1 MTSSTPSG
9 PLPQGPGAYNRTVY
23 HDDLLRI
30 GLFFCRPWED
40 LFHDDTQAQGRYVVF
55 PHSCVYITP
64 EGDERHVAD
73 PTVVI
78 FYNKHQTYRR
88 AKLSEQGDACAYFEF
103 APDVLREVMPHYDPA
118 REDRP
123 DYPFPLNVGRSD
135 AHSYLLHRLVVAH
148 VLQQD
153 TPDSLFVQ
161 ETMMHV
167 LQRTVENALPPSS
180 KQAPSRAT
188 RRAHAHLARDA
199 QSLLAMHFHEPLT
212 LPQIAA
218 RLHVSPYHLCR
229 VFRRQTGRTI
239 HQHRKDLRLRAAL
252 DHVLAGETDLG
263 DLALALGFA
272 NHSHFTKAF
281 RLLFNTTPS
290 NLRDPQALRQMSK
303 NLTV

>member
-1 MTSSTPSG
+1 MVSKTPYR
-9 PLPQGPGAYNRTVY
+9 PLRQDAGAYNYTVY
-23 HDDLLRI
+23 QDDLLRI
-30 GLFFCRPWED
+30 GLFRCRPWEE
-40 LFHDDTQAQGRYVVF
+40 LFYDDTQAQGRYVVF

-73 PTVVI
+73 PTVVV
-78 FYNKHQTYRR
+78 FYNKYQTYRR
-88 AKLSEQGDACAYFEF
+88 AKLSEHGDACAYFEF
-103 APDVLREVMPHYDPA
+103 APEVLREVMPHYDPA

-123 DYPFPLNVGRSD
+123 DYPFPVNVGRSD

-148 VLQQD
+148 VLQQE
-153 TPDSLFVQ
+153 TPNTLFVQ
-161 ETMMHV
+161 ETMIYV
-167 LQRTVENALPPSS
+167 LQQTVENALPASS
-180 KQAPSRAT
+180 EPAPSRET
-188 RRAHAHLARDA
+188 RRAHADLAREA
-199 QSLLAMHFHEPLT
+199 QSLLATHFHEPLT

-252 DHVLAGETDLG
+252 DHVLGGETDLAH
-263 DLALALGFA
+263 LALALGFA

>member
-1 MTSSTPSG
+1 MTSNAPYG
-9 PLPQGPGAYNRTVY
+9 PLPHGPGAYNRTVY

-30 GLFFCRPWED
+30 GLFSCRPWED

-55 PHSCVYITP
+55 PHSCVFITP

-73 PTVVI
+73 PTVVV

-88 AKLSEQGDACAYFEF
+88 AKLSDHGDACAYFEF
-103 APDVLREVMPHYDPA
+103 APQVLREVMPHYDPS

-123 DYPFPLNVGRSD
+123 DYPFPVNVGRSD

-148 VLQQD
+148 ILQED
-153 TPDSLFVQ
+153 APDSLFVQ
-161 ETMMHV
+161 ETIMHV
-167 LQRTVENALPPSS
+167 LQRIVHDVLPQSPQRTHS
-180 KQAPSRAT
+180 QAT
-188 RRAHAHLARDA
+188 RHAHVALARDA
-199 QSLLAMHFHEPLT
+199 QSLLATRFHEPLT
-212 LPQIAA
+212 LPDIAA

-252 DHVLAGETDLG
+252 DHVLGGETDLG
-263 DLALALGFA
+263 ALALTLGFA

-281 RLLFNTTPS
+281 RLLFQTTPS
-290 NLRDPQALRQMSK
+290 NLRDPHALRQISK
-303 NLTV
+303 NLTA